1 MDGPEICLD
10 YPIAIVA
17 IKEARCVESVTTT
30 WQLWVES
37 NLGCKLFTGRWV
49 KKGRSFKWVIVA
61 IEAIMRGFPSHS

>member
-17 IKEARCVESVTTT
+17 IKEARCVESMTTT

-37 NLGCKLFTGRWV
+37 NIGCKFFTRRWV
-49 KKGRSFKWVIVA
+49 KKDEVSN
-61 IEAIMRGFPSHS
+61 E